1 MLIMCSK
8 RNNSKSYIPNEPKN
22 FKQSI
27 NCEYLLQQGL
37 THHQKG
43 QLKEAQKIYKQILKN
58 DPRNFEALQLNGT
71 LNLQQKKYKT
81 ALKFF
86 NLALK
91 INPRV
96 PYVNYNLGNVLHNL
110 ERFDD
115 ALQSYDRA
123 IQLKPDYAEAFYN
136 RGVVLEHLQRFDDAL
151 QSIDRA
157 IQLKP
162 DYAEAFNNRGV
173 VLEHLQR
180 FDDALQ
186 SYDRA
191 IQLKPDYAE
200 AFNNR
205 GVVLEHLQRFD
216 EALQSIDRAIQLKPD
231 YAEPFNNRGNALI
244 GLKRFDE
251 ALQSIDRAIQLK
263 PDFAEAF
270 SNLGILL
277 EYLQRFD
284 DALQSYDR
292 AIQLKPNYAEA
303 YFNQSIIKL
312 RLGKYEEGWRLYEYR
327 QVKKDTKNNYKK
339 FPIPLWLGNE
349 SIDNKVILILN
360 EQGLGDSI
368 QFCRYLLM
376 LASLN
381 PKEIIFMVQKPLLS
395 LFSNFN
401 KKIKILEQD
410 KPLPHFDYY
419 SPLMSLPLAFKTTLG
434 TIPVNIPYLTVDDV
448 KNKYWQDRFGKQ
460 TKAKIGLVWSGS
472 TTHKKDRYRSLALRQ
487 LVLLLELPFEFH
499 SLQKEIRSDD
509 KKILKTCKSLYQ
521 HQNDLNDFS
530 DTAALLNQMDLI
542 ISIDTS
548 VVHLAGA
555 LDKQVWVLLPYIPDF
570 RWLLNRDN
578 SPWYP
583 SIRLFRQPKFDDWES
598 VIQQLIIELKKL
610 YIK

>member
-136 RGVVLEHLQRFDDAL
+136 RGVVLEHLQ
-151 QSIDRA
+151 
-157 IQLKP
+157 
-162 DYAEAFNNRGV
+162 
-173 VLEHLQR
+173 
-180 FDDALQ
+180 
-186 SYDRA
+186 
-191 IQLKPDYAE
+191 
-200 AFNNR
+200 
-205 GVVLEHLQRFD
+205 
-216 EALQSIDRAIQLKPD
+216 
-231 YAEPFNNRGNALI
+231 
-244 GLKRFDE
+244 RFDE

>member
-136 RGVVLEHLQRFDDAL
+136 RGVVLEHLQRFD
-151 QSIDRA
+151 
-157 IQLKP
+157 
-162 DYAEAFNNRGV
+162 
-173 VLEHLQR
+173 
-180 FDDALQ
+180 
-186 SYDRA
+186 
-191 IQLKPDYAE
+191 
-200 AFNNR
+200 
-205 GVVLEHLQRFD
+205 
-216 EALQSIDRAIQLKPD
+216 EALQSIDRAIQLKPN

>member
-136 RGVVLEHLQRFDDAL
+136 RGVVLEHLQRFD
-151 QSIDRA
+151 
-157 IQLKP
+157 
-162 DYAEAFNNRGV
+162 
-173 VLEHLQR
+173 
-180 FDDALQ
+180 
-186 SYDRA
+186 
-191 IQLKPDYAE
+191 
-200 AFNNR
+200 
-205 GVVLEHLQRFD
+205 

-251 ALQSIDRAIQLK
+251 ALQSIERAIQLK

>member
-110 ERFDD
+110 E
-115 ALQSYDRA
+115 
-123 IQLKPDYAEAFYN
+123 
-136 RGVVLEHLQRFDDAL
+136 
-151 QSIDRA
+151 
-157 IQLKP
+157 
-162 DYAEAFNNRGV
+162 
-173 VLEHLQR
+173 
-180 FDDALQ
+180 
-186 SYDRA
+186 
-191 IQLKPDYAE
+191 
-200 AFNNR
+200 
-205 GVVLEHLQRFD
+205 
-216 EALQSIDRAIQLKPD
+216 
-231 YAEPFNNRGNALI
+231 
-244 GLKRFDE
+244 
-251 ALQSIDRAIQLK
+251 
-263 PDFAEAF
+263 
-270 SNLGILL
+270 
-277 EYLQRFD
+277 RFD

>member
-136 RGVVLEHLQRFDDAL
+136 RGVVLEHLQRFD
-151 QSIDRA
+151 
-157 IQLKP
+157 
-162 DYAEAFNNRGV
+162 
-173 VLEHLQR
+173 
-180 FDDALQ
+180 
-186 SYDRA
+186 
-191 IQLKPDYAE
+191 
-200 AFNNR
+200 
-205 GVVLEHLQRFD
+205 

-277 EYLQRFD
+277 EYLHRFD